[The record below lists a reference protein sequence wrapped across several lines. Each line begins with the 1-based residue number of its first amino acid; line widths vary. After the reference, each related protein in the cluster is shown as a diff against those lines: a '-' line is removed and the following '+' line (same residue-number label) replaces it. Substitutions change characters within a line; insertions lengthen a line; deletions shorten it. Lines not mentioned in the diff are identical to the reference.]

1 MTHINIQSHHEYSGT
16 NLEKLNAV
24 FEQEGY
30 RQKIWGTFRQ
40 WKQVGHSVIQGE
52 KGVRLFKYTK
62 PSGKDLTEVERKKL
76 IHYFVVFNVQQTS
89 RNKEKRK

>member
-1 MTHINIQSHHEYSGT
+1 MTHINIQSHHEYSGI

-40 WKQVGHSVIQGE
+40 WKQVGHSVIKGE
-52 KGVRLFKYTK
+52 KGVRLF
-62 PSGKDLTEVERKKL
+62 
-76 IHYFVVFNVQQTS
+76 
-89 RNKEKRK
+89 

>member
-30 RQKIWGTFRQ
+30 RQKIWEHFANGN
-40 WKQVGHSVIQGE
+40 KSVIQ
-52 KGVRLFKYTK
+52 
-62 PSGKDLTEVERKKL
+62 
-76 IHYFVVFNVQQTS
+76 
-89 RNKEKRK
+89 